1 MAKGHLALDYGPI
14 DTVALFDENVGDWLG
29 WGSLTEESSMATN
42 LVSLVMQFLTP
53 DMIGRVAT
61 TLGFD
66 RNKVQSAIGGAVP
79 ALLAAFN
86 DLATQPG
93 GAQKLAD
100 AARQQTGSLG
110 NVARALTAGEPS
122 SLIDKGSQL
131 LSLLVSGQNQNA
143 LIGAIAK
150 FTGLGQGASGSLLG
164 MLAPIVMGTIGKH
177 QSAAGALD
185 ANGVANLFASQK
197 DNIAAALPSGF
208 GNLLS
213 GTGLM
218 NSLGDA
224 ARTATAAGS
233 EATWAATSAAR
244 AVGETSR
251 RAAGAS
257 SNWLYWLV
265 PLAAAAA
272 LLVYF
277 AVRPTEQIVQQG
289 MNQAQNLPAPGVDI
303 GKQVANNI
311 ASVRTT
317 LDRVTD
323 VPSAQAALPKLQEVT
338 AQINKTDSAV
348 GQLSAEQ
355 RKAIAAVINPLMPA
369 VNQLCDKVLAIPGV
383 AEVLKPSVDTLKA
396 KLTALT
402 A

>member
-1 MAKGHLALDYGPI
+1 
-14 DTVALFDENVGDWLG
+14 
-29 WGSLTEESSMATN
+29 MATN

-53 DMIGRVAT
+53 DMVGRIAT
-61 TLGFD
+61 ALGFD
-66 RNKVQSAIGGAVP
+66 RSKVQSAMSGAVP

-86 DLATQPG
+86 DVATQPG

-100 AARQQTGSLG
+100 AARQQAGSLG
-110 NVARALTAGEPS
+110 NLARALTAGEPS
-122 SLIDKGSQL
+122 SLVDRGSQL

-143 LIGAIAK
+143 LTGAIAK
-150 FTGLGQGASGSLLG
+150 FTGLGQSASGSLLG
-164 MLAPIVMGTIGKH
+164 MLAPMVMGTIGKH

-208 GNLLS
+208 GSLLS
-213 GTGLM
+213 GTGLL

-233 EATWAATSAAR
+233 EATRAATSVAR
-244 AVGETSR
+244 AVGETNQRTAS
-251 RAAGAS
+251 AASAAS

-265 PLAAAAA
+265 PIAAAAA

-277 AVRPTEQIVQQG
+277 AVRATEQVIPQG
-289 MNQAQNLPAPGVDI
+289 MNQAQNSPAQGVDI

-317 LDRVTD
+317 LDGVTD
-323 VPSAQAALPKLQEVT
+323 VPSAQAALPKLQEAT

-355 RKAIAAVINPLMPA
+355 RNR
-369 VNQLCDKVLAIPGV
+369 CDQSADAGCKSVVRQSACYSRRCRGV
-383 AEVLKPSVDTLKA
+383 ETEC
-396 KLTALT
+396 
-402 A
+402 

>member
-1 MAKGHLALDYGPI
+1 
-14 DTVALFDENVGDWLG
+14 
-29 WGSLTEESSMATN
+29 MATN

-53 DMIGRVAT
+53 DMVGRIAT
-61 TLGFD
+61 ALGFD
-66 RNKVQSAIGGAVP
+66 RNKVQSAISGAVP

-86 DLATQPG
+86 DVATQPG

-100 AARQQTGSLG
+100 AARQQTGSLENFASMLG
-110 NVARALTAGEPS
+110 AGGQS
-122 SLIDKGSQL
+122 SLLDKGSQL
-131 LSLLVSGQNQNA
+131 LSSLVSGRDQNA
-143 LIGAIAK
+143 LIGAISK
-150 FTGLGQGASGSLLG
+150 FTGLGQGVSGSLLG
-164 MLAPIVMGTIGKH
+164 MLAPIVMGTIGQH
-177 QSAAGALD
+177 QSATRALD
-185 ANGVANLFASQK
+185 ANGIANLFASQK

-208 GNLLS
+208 GSLLS

-224 ARTATAAGS
+224 ARTATTAGS
-233 EATWAATSAAR
+233 
-244 AVGETSR
+244 
-251 RAAGAS
+251 S

-277 AVRPTEQIVQQG
+277 ALRPTEQIVQQG
-289 MNQAQNLPAPGVDI
+289 MNQAQNSPAPGVDI

-317 LDRVTD
+317 LDSVTD
-323 VPSAQAALPKLQEVT
+323 VPSAQAALAKLQEVT

-369 VNQLCDKVLAIPGV
+369 INQLCDKVLAIPGV
-383 AEVLKPSVDTLKA
+383 AEVLQPSVDTLKA

>member
-1 MAKGHLALDYGPI
+1 M
-14 DTVALFDENVGDWLG
+14 T
-29 WGSLTEESSMATN
+29 TN

-53 DMIGRVAT
+53 DMVGRIAT
-61 TLGFD
+61 ALGFD
-66 RNKVQSAIGGAVP
+66 RSKVQSAISGAVP

-86 DLATQPG
+86 DVATQPG

-110 NVARALTAGEPS
+110 NLARALTAGEPS
-122 SLIDKGSQL
+122 SLVDKGSQL

-143 LIGAIAK
+143 LTGAIAK

-185 ANGVANLFASQK
+185 ANGMANLFASQK

-208 GNLLS
+208 GSLLS
-213 GTGLM
+213 GTGLL

-224 ARTATAAGS
+224 ARTTTAAAS
-233 EATWAATSAAR
+233 EATRAATSAAR
-244 AVGETSR
+244 AVGQTGQ
-251 RAAGAS
+251 RAAGAAAS
-257 SNWLYWLV
+257 SNWLYWLI

-277 AVRPTEQIVQQG
+277 AVRPTEEVVQQG
-289 MNQAQNLPAPGVDI
+289 MNQEQNGPARGVDI

-311 ASVRTT
+311 ASVRTA
-317 LDRVTD
+317 LDGVTD
-323 VPSAQAALPKLQEVT
+323 VSSAQAALPKLKEAT
-338 AQINKTDSAV
+338 AQIDKTDHTV

-355 RKAIAAVINPLMPA
+355 RKAIAAVVNPLMPA
-369 VNQLCDKVLAIPGV
+369 FNQVCDKVLAIPGV
-383 AEVLKPSVDTLKA
+383 AEVLKPGVNTLKA
-396 KLTALT
+396 KLTAL
-402 A
+402 AA

>member
-1 MAKGHLALDYGPI
+1 
-14 DTVALFDENVGDWLG
+14 
-29 WGSLTEESSMATN
+29 MATN

-53 DMIGRVAT
+53 DMIGRIAT

-86 DLATQPG
+86 DVATQPG
-93 GAQKLAD
+93 GAQKLTD

-110 NVARALTAGEPS
+110 NLARALTAGEPS

-143 LIGAIAK
+143 LTGAIAK
-150 FTGLGQGASGSLLG
+150 FTGLSQGASGSLLG
-164 MLAPIVMGTIGKH
+164 MLAPIVMGSIGKH

-185 ANGVANLFASQK
+185 ANGIANLFASQK

-208 GNLLS
+208 GSLLS
-213 GTGLM
+213 GTGLL

-233 EATWAATSAAR
+233 EATRAATSTAR
-244 AVGETSR
+244 AVGQTSQ
-251 RAAGAS
+251 RAADAMAATS

-265 PLAAAAA
+265 PIAAAAA
-272 LLVYF
+272 LLIFF
-277 AVRPTEQIVQQG
+277 AVRPTEQVVQQG
-289 MNQAQNLPAPGVDI
+289 MNKAQDLVVGTTDI
-303 GKQVANNI
+303 GKQITNSVA
-311 ASVRTT
+311 SMRTT
-317 LDRVTD
+317 LDGISD
-323 VPSAQAALPKLQEVT
+323 VASAQAALPKLQEVT
-338 AQINKTDSAV
+338 AQIDKTDGAV

-369 VNQLCDKVLAIPGV
+369 VNQLCDRVLAIPGV
-383 AEVLKPSVDTLKA
+383 AEVLKPSVDALKT
-396 KLTALT
+396 KLTAL
-402 A
+402 AA

>member
-1 MAKGHLALDYGPI
+1 
-14 DTVALFDENVGDWLG
+14 
-29 WGSLTEESSMATN
+29 MATN

-53 DMIGRVAT
+53 DMIGRIAT

-86 DLATQPG
+86 DVATQPG
-93 GAQKLAD
+93 GAQKLTD

-110 NVARALTAGEPS
+110 NLARALIAGEPS

-143 LIGAIAK
+143 LTGAIAK

-164 MLAPIVMGTIGKH
+164 MLAPIVMGSIGKH
-177 QSAAGALD
+177 QNAAGALD
-185 ANGVANLFASQK
+185 ANGMANLFASQK

-208 GNLLS
+208 GSLLS
-213 GTGLM
+213 GTGLL

-224 ARTATAAGS
+224 ARTATAAGG
-233 EATWAATSAAR
+233 EATRAAILATR
-244 AVGETSR
+244 TVGETGQ

-265 PLAAAAA
+265 PIAAAAA

-277 AVRPTEQIVQQG
+277 AVRPTEHVVQQG
-289 MNQAQNLPAPGVDI
+289 MNQAQNSPAPGVDI

-317 LDRVTD
+317 LDGVTD

-383 AEVLKPSVDTLKA
+383 AEVLKPSVDILKA

>member
-1 MAKGHLALDYGPI
+1 
-14 DTVALFDENVGDWLG
+14 
-29 WGSLTEESSMATN
+29 MATN

-53 DMIGRVAT
+53 DMVGRIAT
-61 TLGFD
+61 ALGFD
-66 RNKVQSAIGGAVP
+66 RNKIQSAISAAVP
-79 ALLAAFN
+79 ALLAAFI
-86 DLATQPG
+86 DAATQPG
-93 GAQKLAD
+93 GPQKLAD
-100 AARQQTGSLG
+100 AAGQQAGSLG
-110 NVARALTAGEPS
+110 NLARVLTAGEPS
-122 SLIDKGSQL
+122 SLVDKGSQL

-143 LIGAIAK
+143 LLGAIAK

-164 MLAPIVMGTIGKH
+164 MLAPIVLGTIGKH

-185 ANGVANLFASQK
+185 ANGMANLFASQK

-208 GNLLS
+208 GSLLS
-213 GTGLM
+213 GTGLL

-244 AVGETSR
+244 AVGETSQ

-277 AVRPTEQIVQQG
+277 AVRPTEQMVQQG
-289 MNQAQNLPAPGVDI
+289 MNQAQNSPAPGVDI

-311 ASVRTT
+311 ASVRAT
-317 LDRVTD
+317 LNGVTD
-323 VPSAQAALPKLQEVT
+323 VSSAQAALPKLKEAT
-338 AQINKTDSAV
+338 AQIDKTGGEV

-355 RKAIAAVINPLMPA
+355 R
-369 VNQLCDKVLAIPGV
+369 
-383 AEVLKPSVDTLKA
+383 
-396 KLTALT
+396 
-402 A
+402 